1 MVKFRWV
8 LLSTCQDEFEVNRS
22 RHGSGPSAEAIA
34 AETPLETVR
43 VKMILHYM
51 QLNLSIFLCVCCV
64 LIQAQRE
71 HADMKRRKRMLGNMR
86 FIGELGKKNMLAER
100 IIHQCL
106 NLLLRDA
113 TNPHPDDMEVC
124 FKRKNKKFI
133 FNNNHIN
140 HNNRQCVC

>member
-124 FKRKNKKFI
+124 FKRKNKKNYF
-133 FNNNHIN
+133 
-140 HNNRQCVC
+140 